1 MAKIIATIP
10 VGFIG
15 NIVYD
20 AESGFG
26 EFQAWLCGWF
36 VALSCLVIY
45 QAAKKGK
52 K

>member
-1 MAKIIATIP
+1 MAKIIATIH
-10 VGFIG
+10 VGLIG

>member
-15 NIVYD
+15 NVAYD

-26 EFQAWLCGWF
+26 EFQAWLCGWL

>member
-15 NIVYD
+15 NVVYD

-45 QAAKKGK
+45 QAAKKGEK
-52 K
+52 